1 MNTAFKKIYIIWR
14 LVCALKLKCSDPLEE
29 YLPGPDWNNSEEERI
44 PRGTSSS
51 GLDKPAGPAAAG
63 WTNPQVFPIGQKVRE
78 ILLLIL
84 FLSKSFLL
92 ITLWHEFTSCS
103 ACFLL
108 CQLAVTFSLIYRD
121 DSFSHYFHTI
131 RNIQL
136 KKTEQPPSPI
146 RKVFFPGA
154 DSRRSNLESCKKL

>member
-1 MNTAFKKIYIIWR
+1 M
-14 LVCALKLKCSDPLEE
+14 
-29 YLPGPDWNNSEEERI
+29 I
-44 PRGTSSS
+44 PRKS
-51 GLDKPAGPAAAG
+51 GFPAGPAAVG

-92 ITLWHEFTSCS
+92 ITLWHDSTSCS

-121 DSFSHYFHTI
+121 DWFSHFFHTI

-136 KKTEQPPSPI
+136 KKKQNNPRHPLEKYSFLALTHVVLISNHVRNFSRTIPI
-146 RKVFFPGA
+146 LRSDFF
-154 DSRRSNLESCKKL
+154 SIYFLRNTLTLRSDFFSIYF

>member
-1 MNTAFKKIYIIWR
+1 MDRT
-14 LVCALKLKCSDPLEE
+14 
-29 YLPGPDWNNSEEERI
+29 GMI
-44 PRGTSSS
+44 PRKS
-51 GLDKPAGPAAAG
+51 GFSAGPAAAG

-92 ITLWHEFTSCS
+92 ITLWHDSTSCS

-136 KKTEQPPSPI
+136 KKKTEQPPSPI